1 MICKTATLEHFER
14 NEDIKK
20 AVNGAYE
27 VKGHRPDRD
36 SRITKEYIENLER
49 DPECNAQT
57 FEARV
62 EYLHLESP
70 LPTLAGMELA
80 SDSFGV
86 YLVYNCR
93 YYISSATGEFWTRW
107 QQGIWWRIWA
117 IWTGHWWTKRMG
129 GDAVLLHIIWTKQ
142 ALQ

>member
-62 EYLHLESP
+62 EYLHLESS

-86 YLVYNCR
+86 HLVYNCR
-93 YYISSATGEFWTRW
+93 YYISSATGELDSLAA
-107 QQGIWWRIWA
+107 GHLVEDLGDLD
-117 IWTGHWWTKRMG
+117 GHWWTKRMG
-129 GDAVLLHIIWTKQ
+129 GDAVILHIIWTKQ

>member
-1 MICKTATLEHFER
+1 MLCKTATLEHFER
-14 NEDIKK
+14 NEGIKK

-70 LPTLAGMELA
+70 RSPLWPGWSL
-80 SDSFGV
+80 
-86 YLVYNCR
+86 LVTVSGC
-93 YYISSATGEFWTRW
+93 I
-107 QQGIWWRIWA
+107 
-117 IWTGHWWTKRMG
+117 
-129 GDAVLLHIIWTKQ
+129 
-142 ALQ
+142 